1 MKNSTLKELLIGI
14 GLVGIVS
21 QILCLIFFD
30 RHLYHA
36 IGLWTGIGISF
47 VITLHMQRSI
57 EDGLDIAGDAGV
69 KHMKSAYLIR
79 TALSVIVMAAV
90 MYYGWGNPLT
100 ILLGIMALKMAVYL
114 QPVTHKVLQKQKERR

>member
-14 GLVGIVS
+14 GIVGIVS
-21 QILCLIFFD
+21 QILCLILFD

-47 VITLHMQRSI
+47 VITIHMQRSI

-69 KHMKSAYLIR
+69 KHMKTAYFLR
-79 TALSVIVMAAV
+79 TGISVLVMAAV

-100 ILLGIMALKMAVYL
+100 ILLGIMALKIAVYL
-114 QPVTHKVLQKQKERR
+114 QPVMHKVLEKQKERR